1 PEQARIPTAR
11 ATRPQALRR
20 PSGSRTGDFVNNHP
34 DGPRTLWTQI
44 RDNLPLTPQAVE
56 RGLALERGRH
66 PTLTEL
72 RAALGLDL
80 ELGGAWDASRRVRL
94 PRDETLS
101 DQQLIRF
108 LDEMYRGLASTKL
121 VRVELSDEGLVAS
134 RQDEKVRVRAGERLV
149 ILVLVEN
156 NRHRDGEVAIE
167 LLGARGKIAAE
178 AKRTASVLLDAGVLE
193 DGAGAVTLTA
203 ECEGSSVKQEI
214 ATECASSWT
223 LTTRITDDGAD
234 EAVPARVY
242 IDDALGAV
250 WPDGATVRKDEHGRA
265 FFHADGGF
273 EALVS
278 GEVRLLALRGLEYEP
293 VEMTLDAPSS
303 SRRSET
309 VRLKRWSQM
318 AKEGW
323 RSADVHVHLHY
334 GGEYLLGHEDAS
346 LVQRAEDVHFMTMMV
361 ANQGSAFV
369 HDRAFFEGKP
379 SELSD
384 GDHILRWGEEYR
396 NDLYGHLCMYGITE
410 LVPPIYS
417 GFRLSKHPHDVP
429 ANSVA
434 ADHCHTVGGTLSYA
448 HPLFGSGDLD
458 RVFAQP
464 RTVEAKEL
472 PVDVALG
479 KIDALDV
486 MSYPSVELET
496 ARLWYRLLNCG
507 FRLPATAGTDTFM
520 NLAGTG
526 RFSNPPAGNRVFVQV
541 EGEFTTESWCA
552 GVRRGRTFVT
562 NGPMLRLGVDGEGVG
577 TEIDRPPGSEV
588 VVEGEARSYV
598 PIERLE
604 LVVNGEVVAHGEVK
618 EHGKRASLSHAIRTD
633 SSYWIAV
640 RALGPAG
647 PQVLGGDLFAH
658 TSPVYVTVG
667 GAKVERREDAAY
679 FVEWIDRLIAMCEE
693 HGRYASEAERKQ
705 VTQLFRT
712 AQGLYRKIV
721 DARPAGI

>member
-1 PEQARIPTAR
+1 
-11 ATRPQALRR
+11 
-20 PSGSRTGDFVNNHP
+20 VNNHP
-34 DGPRTLWTQI
+34 DGPRTLWTQV

-80 ELGGAWDASRRVRL
+80 ELGAAWDAARRVRL
-94 PRDETLS
+94 PRDETPS
-101 DQQLIRF
+101 DEQLISF
-108 LDEMYRGLASTKL
+108 LDEMYRGLASTRL
-121 VRVELSDEGLVAS
+121 VRIELSGEGLAAS
-134 RQDEKVRVRAGERLV
+134 RQDETVRLRAGERLV
-149 ILVLVEN
+149 ILLLVEN
-156 NRHRDGEVAIE
+156 HFDRDVDVSIE
-167 LLGARGKIAAE
+167 LLGARGEVVVE
-178 AKRTASVLLDAGVLE
+178 ATRTASVLLDAGVLE
-193 DGAGAVTLTA
+193 EGAGAAILTA
-203 ECEGSSVKQEI
+203 ECEGSSARQEI
-214 ATECASSWT
+214 ATDCASSWT
-223 LTTRITDDGAD
+223 LTTQIIDDGGD
-234 EAVPARVY
+234 VRTPARVY
-242 IDDALGAV
+242 LEDEVGAV
-250 WPDGATVRKDEHGRA
+250 WPKGSTVRKDEHGRA

-293 VEMTLDAPSS
+293 VEMTFAVPPDE
-303 SRRSET
+303 RRSET
-309 VRLKRWSQM
+309 VHLKRWSQM
-318 AKEGW
+318 AEEGW
-323 RSADVHVHLHY
+323 RSGDVHVHLHY
-334 GGEYLLGHEDAS
+334 GGEYLLGPEDAS
-346 LVQRAEDVHFMTMMV
+346 LVQRAEDVHFMNMMV

-379 SELSD
+379 NELSD

-396 NDLYGHLCMYGITE
+396 NDFYGHLCMYGITE

-417 GFRLSKHPHDVP
+417 GFSLSEHPHDVP

-458 RVFAQP
+458 RVFARS

-496 ARLWYRLLNCG
+496 ARLWYGLLNCG

-541 EGEFTTESWCA
+541 EGEFTTESWCE
-552 GVRRGRTFVT
+552 GVHRGRTFVT
-562 NGPMLRLGVDGEGVG
+562 NGPMLRLGVDGQGVG
-577 TEIDRPPGSEV
+577 SELERTPGSEV

-604 LVVNGEVVAHGEVK
+604 LVVNGEVVALGEVK
-618 EHGKRASLSHAIRTD
+618 EHGKRASLSQAVRID
-633 SSYWIAV
+633 SSCWIAL
-640 RALGPAG
+640 RALGSAG
-647 PQVLGGDLFAH
+647 PQVLGGELFAH

-667 GAKVERREDAAY
+667 GAKVERREEAAY
-679 FVEWIDRLIAMCEE
+679 FVEWIERLIAMCEE
-693 HGRYASEAERKQ
+693 HGRYASEAEREH
-705 VTQLFRT
+705 VTNLFRR
-712 AQGLYRKIV
+712 AQEHYRKIV
-721 DARPAGI
+721 DARPADR

>member
-1 PEQARIPTAR
+1 
-11 ATRPQALRR
+11 
-20 PSGSRTGDFVNNHP
+20 VNNHP
-34 DGPRTLWTQI
+34 DGPRTLWTQV
-44 RDNLPLTPQAVE
+44 RDNLPLTPSAVE

-72 RAALGLDL
+72 RAALGFDL
-80 ELGGAWDASRRVRL
+80 ELGGAWDAARRTRL
-94 PRDETLS
+94 PRDETPS
-101 DQQLIRF
+101 DEQLIRF
-108 LDEMYRGLASTKL
+108 LDEMYRGLASTRL
-121 VRVELSDEGLVAS
+121 VRVELSDEGLATS
-134 RQDEKVRVRAGERLV
+134 RGDDRIRVRAGERLLV
-149 ILVLVEN
+149 LVLVEN
-156 NRHRDGEVAIE
+156 HLGRDVEVSIE

-178 AKRTASVLLDAGVLE
+178 ATRTASVLLDAGVLKE
-193 DGAGAVTLTA
+193 GANAATLTA
-203 ECEGSSVKQEI
+203 ECEGSFVRQEI
-214 ATECASSWT
+214 ATDCVPSWAFT
-223 LTTRITDDGAD
+223 ARILDDGAD

-242 IDDALGAV
+242 LEDKVGAV
-250 WPDGATVRKDEHGRA
+250 WPEGATVRKDEHGRA
-265 FFHADGGF
+265 FFHTDGGF

-293 VEMTLDAPSS
+293 VEMTLDAPLSG
-303 SRRSET
+303 RRSET

-318 AKEGW
+318 AQEGW
-323 RSADVHVHLHY
+323 RSGDVHVHLHY
-334 GGEYLLGHEDAS
+334 GGEYLLGPEDAS
-346 LVQRAEDVHFMTMMV
+346 LVQRAEDVHFMNMMV

-369 HDRAFFEGKP
+369 HDSAFFEGKP
-379 SELSD
+379 NELSD

-396 NDLYGHLCMYGITE
+396 NDFYGHLCMYGITE

-417 GFRLSKHPHDVP
+417 GFRLSEHPHDVP

-448 HPLFGSGDLD
+448 HPLFGSADLD

-479 KIDALDV
+479 KLDALDV
-486 MSYPSVELET
+486 MSYPGLELET

-520 NLAGTG
+520 NLAGNG

-541 EGEFTTESWCA
+541 EGEFTTESWCE

-562 NGPMLRLGVDGEGVG
+562 NGPMLRLGVDGEGIG
-577 TEIDRPPGSEV
+577 SEIKRMPGSEV

-604 LVVNGEVVAHGEVK
+604 LVANGEVVALGEVK
-618 EHGKRASLSHAIRTD
+618 EDGRRAALSHSFRPDA
-633 SSYWIAV
+633 SCWIAL

-667 GAKVERREDAAY
+667 GAKVEKREDAAY
-679 FVEWIDRLIAMCEE
+679 FVEWIERLIAMCEE
-693 HGRYASEAERKQ
+693 HGRYESEAERKQ
-705 VTQLFRT
+705 VTQLFRG
-712 AQGLYRKIV
+712 AQEHYRRIV
-721 DARPAGI
+721 EA

>member
-1 PEQARIPTAR
+1 MN
-11 ATRPQALRR
+11 
-20 PSGSRTGDFVNNHP
+20 DHP

-56 RGLALERGRH
+56 RGLALELGRH

-80 ELGGAWDASRRVRL
+80 ELGGAWDAARRVRL
-94 PRDETLS
+94 PRDKTPS
-101 DQQLIRF
+101 DEQLIRF
-108 LDEMYRGLASTKL
+108 LDEMYKGLASTRL
-121 VRVELSDEGLVAS
+121 VRVEVSGEGLTTSGQSATI
-134 RQDEKVRVRAGERLV
+134 RVRAGGHLV

-156 NRHRDGEVAIE
+156 CLRYDVDVSIE
-167 LLGARGKIAAE
+167 LQGALGKVAVE
-178 AKRTASVLLDAGVLE
+178 ATRTASVLLDAGVFAE
-193 DGAGAVTLTA
+193 GAKTLNMIVG
-203 ECEGSSVKQEI
+203 CEGKSARQEI
-214 ATECASSWT
+214 ATDCASSWT
-223 LTTRITDDGAD
+223 LRARITDDGAD
-234 EAVPARVY
+234 VNAPARVY
-242 IDDALGAV
+242 LEDKVGGV
-250 WPDGATVRKDEHGRA
+250 WPHGATVRRDEHGRA

-278 GEVRLLALRGLEYEP
+278 GEVRLLAVRGLEYEP
-293 VEMTLDAPSS
+293 VEMTLDVPSQG
-303 SRRSET
+303 RRSET
-309 VRLKRWSQM
+309 IRLKRWSQM
-318 AKEGW
+318 AQEGW
-323 RSADVHVHLHY
+323 RSGDVHVHLHY
-334 GGEYLLGHEDAS
+334 GGEYLLGAEDAS
-346 LVQRAEDVHFMTMMV
+346 LVQRAEDVHFMNMMV

-379 SELSD
+379 NELSD

-396 NDLYGHLCMYGITE
+396 NDFYGHLCMYGITE

-417 GFRLSKHPHDVP
+417 GFRLSPHPHDVP

-486 MSYPSVELET
+486 MSYPSVDLET
-496 ARLWYRLLNCG
+496 ARLWYGLLNCG

-541 EGEFTTESWCA
+541 EGKFTTESWCE

-562 NGPMLRLGVDGEGVG
+562 NGPMLRLRVDGHGIG
-577 TEIDRPPGSEV
+577 GEIDRTPQSKV
-588 VVEGEARSYV
+588 LVEGEARSYV

-604 LVVNGEVVAHGEVK
+604 LVVNGDVVALGEVR
-618 EHGKRASLSHAIRTD
+618 EDGKRALLNHSFRVDASC
-633 SSYWIAV
+633 WIAL
-640 RALGPAG
+640 RALGSAG
-647 PQVLGGDLFAH
+647 PQVFGGELFAH
-658 TSPVYVTVG
+658 TSPVYVTV
-667 GAKVERREDAAY
+667 ASARVERRQDAAY
-679 FVEWIDRLIAMCEE
+679 FVEWIDRLIATCHE
-693 HGRYASEAERKQ
+693 HGRYESESEREH
-705 VTQLFRT
+705 VTDLFRS
-712 AQGLYRKIV
+712 AQERYRKIA
-721 DARPAGI
+721 DARPAAR

>member
-1 PEQARIPTAR
+1 
-11 ATRPQALRR
+11 
-20 PSGSRTGDFVNNHP
+20 VNNHP
-34 DGPRTLWTQI
+34 DGPRTLWTQV

-80 ELGGAWDASRRVRL
+80 ELGGAWDAARRVRL
-94 PRDETLS
+94 PRDETPS
-101 DQQLIRF
+101 DEQLIRF
-108 LDEMYRGLASTKL
+108 LDEMYRGLTSTRL
-121 VRVELSDEGLVAS
+121 VRVELSNEGLATS
-134 RQDEKVRVRAGERLV
+134 RGDERIRFRAGERLIV
-149 ILVLVEN
+149 LALVEN
-156 NRHRDGEVAIE
+156 QLHRDVDVAIE
-167 LLGARGKIAAE
+167 LLGARGKVTVE
-178 AKRTASVLLDAGVLE
+178 AMRTASLLLDAGVLE
-193 DGAGAVTLTA
+193 GGPDALTLTA
-203 ECEGSSVKQEI
+203 ECEGSSAMQEI

-223 LTTRITDDGAD
+223 LTTRITEDGLD
-234 EAVPARVY
+234 MHTPARVY
-242 IDDALGAV
+242 LEDEVGAV
-250 WPDGATVRKDEHGRA
+250 WPDGAIVRRDEHGRA

-273 EALVS
+273 ETLVS
-278 GEVRLLALRGLEYEP
+278 GEVRLLGLRGLEYEP
-293 VEMTLDAPSS
+293 VEVKLHAPSS
-303 SRRSET
+303 GRRNET
-309 VRLKRWSQM
+309 VRLKRWSEM

-323 RSADVHVHLHY
+323 RSGDVHVHLHY
-334 GGEYLLGHEDAS
+334 GGEYLLGPEDAS
-346 LVQRAEDVHFMTMMV
+346 LVQRAEDVHFMNMMV

-379 SELSD
+379 HELSD

-396 NDLYGHLCMYGITE
+396 NDFYGHLCMYGITE

-417 GFRLSKHPHDVP
+417 GFRLSEHPHDVP

-434 ADHCHTVGGTLSYA
+434 ADHCHTLGGTLSYA
-448 HPLFGSGDLD
+448 HPLFGSCDLD

-496 ARLWYRLLNCG
+496 SRLWYRLLNCG

-520 NLAGTG
+520 NLAGNG

-541 EGEFTTESWCA
+541 EGKLTTESWCE

-562 NGPMLRLGVDGEGVG
+562 NGPMLRLSVDGEGIGSDIDG
-577 TEIDRPPGSEV
+577 TPGSEV
-588 VVEGEARSYV
+588 VVKGEARSYV
-598 PIERLE
+598 SIERLE
-604 LVVNGEVVAHGEVK
+604 LVVNGDVVALGEVK
-618 EHGKRASLSHAIRTD
+618 EDGKRALLSHSFRTD
-633 SSYWIAV
+633 ASCWIAL

-647 PQVLGGDLFAH
+647 PHVLGGELFAH
-658 TSPVYVTVG
+658 TSPVYVTVA
-667 GAKVERREDAAY
+667 GARVERREDAAY

-693 HGRYASEAERKQ
+693 QGRFASKVEREH
-705 VTQLFRT
+705 VTQLFLR
-712 AQGLYRKIV
+712 AQEHYRKIV
-721 DARPAGI
+721 DAKPAPG